1 METNFDPTEITLVG
15 EDGAPV
21 TFEHVLTFMYDNERY
36 MALAPADLIDE
47 DDEEL
52 ELVFM
57 HIVKDKGED
66 ALALVDNEVLL
77 DELFEVFCSLMDE
90 DADSPE
96 DGEEDTD
103 GEE

>member
-1 METNFDPTEITLVG
+1 MADNTEPIEITLIG

-47 DDEEL
+47 DDEEV

-57 HIVKDKGED
+57 HIVKENGED
-66 ALALVDNEVLL
+66 ALSLVDNEVLL

-90 DADSPE
+90 EAE
-96 DGEEDTD
+96 EEDD
-103 GEE
+103 SEE

>member
-1 METNFDPTEITLVG
+1 MADNTEPIEITLIG

-47 DDEEL
+47 DDEEV

-57 HIVKDKGED
+57 HIVKENGED
-66 ALALVDNEVLL
+66 ALSLVDNEVLL

-90 DADSPE
+90 EAE
-96 DGEEDTD
+96 EEDD
-103 GEE
+103 PEE

>member
-1 METNFDPTEITLVG
+1 METEYDTTEITLIDESG
-15 EDGAPV
+15 KPV
-21 TFEHVLTFMYDNERY
+21 TFEHVLTFMYENERY

-57 HIVKDKGED
+57 HVVKENGED
-66 ALALVDNEVLL
+66 ALSLVDNEVLL

-90 DADSPE
+90 GEDAPE
-96 DGEEDTD
+96 DDAEE
-103 GEE
+103 EE